1 MIAASNPQEF
11 VPRGRQQAA
20 RHPGPVE
27 FPKTTKPFDENELLL
42 NKLERVS
49 IADTS
54 QTEWWILRKCKSN
67 TTDESLTESE
77 KTEDNYRSCGSSYKP
92 RYSDVLDESLS
103 FKSSADVS
111 FNKYGKRLS
120 DANSSKANKRMSVDA
135 EQKNECKLPQH
146 SSVFK
151 AKSDPYYMEEELY
164 VKGHTVIWS
173 KGIVNNF
180 DDLDNGRKI
189 VCCYTLPAPV
199 QQAFWCTFYC
209 ERPVLDDTMMR
220 LTGDAAIGT
229 PMEAICICDS
239 HNIKV
244 YTPNGEDFAV
254 ALPFSIRKLW
264 STKYGIFIEKG
275 HESFPKESLYKAPA
289 TLYSL
294 SYPLDDICPVATNH
308 SGNMSILNNI
318 DIRLVYTNENPS
330 ICMIYDATSRQ
341 HSVYQIR
348 KLKPEEYDFKDKI
361 SENISLSHSNKLKSR
376 LSMWDN
382 IVNSRNVIPPSPC
395 SAKPSTVSLHLPAAR
410 PQSSMAVMSRCQ
422 SVTPTSVESPW
433 TDRQPKINVS
443 VKTPATDKSFFD
455 YSKTVSYLRTNPT
468 VCLDLLWVDHYS
480 VQDSNVAGPASK
492 VFLVDDFMGQK
503 YMCYIV
509 DSRCQLSMV
518 KIDVSSSIS
527 FGMLTSIS
535 AKDAVPIPNLHMLA
549 ILEHNGN
556 VALYSGLTVVG
567 KLYIAGTLVQ
577 HMPSP
582 YVMRNVQ
589 QFNNSPFPRRSSL
602 LPHLKTADLKF
613 EEHLLSPVLPATSTP
628 LTRNI
633 NLHIPVESDNQ
644 KTGIAGLMDAVENR
658 ITLKYSDGT
667 YYRITLPTLV
677 SSSLVENCIVA
688 LRQILQKDSAMMF
701 LSRWYALRNSIGIQN
716 ITKHQEWEIFS
727 GLLYELLG
735 YDDEQSSESS
745 QKDTPITPSSCPK
758 KQKYSTGSDK
768 DWEYLLNSEASIC
781 IEPLEEDLKLQL
793 DKPDPK
799 RDSKEFGINPRGALF
814 PYIRLIHF
822 SLHLLYEE
830 MKLNTLHSED
840 LPILIKLLNRLAVD
854 LGLKE
859 YNLMYWSDFPGEVL
873 FELSDAKIPSSEL
886 KNIHYWP
893 SIPDTPVNIMKYI
906 YDLFKRKKLAPYPYL
921 SNVNKRSRNIVQL
934 CGLLAIEKG
943 QSEAMSSSFVK
954 DVIGGSGDGSGLH
967 NTPLCHSHR
976 GDSSNVELAIMF
988 MVDMK
993 ITTSYLET
1001 LPVGIYFAIYNAL
1014 WSCRENPP
1022 SDWPAEAYHL
1032 LWREDLAAQA
1042 MKIEKEKHES
1052 PHELLGMYSNTQ
1064 LEDVMPGIRADSM
1077 KMDGM
1082 EDIENSL
1089 TKLRFSEDVRIS
1101 EARKMLQ
1108 SSKPVPI
1115 VLQQRP
1121 DISDHEFI
1129 EEQEKQL
1136 YGFCIRTMALPVG
1149 RGMFT
1154 LRTATPV
1161 ITEPLPAPLLCL
1173 TGKAP
1178 PRGTT
1183 VELTHIDAPTNMN
1196 LWPLFHNGV
1205 ANGLRITP
1213 DAHNIDNSWIILNK
1227 SMWGNE
1233 PQVEHA
1239 GFLLALGLN
1248 GHLKN
1253 LVYNS
1258 TFSYLDKMH
1267 EMTSVGILLGLS
1279 AAFRGTCNPS
1289 LTKTLAIHVEA
1300 LLPPTSMELDIAQ
1313 TIQVA
1318 GLLGIGLVYQG
1329 SAHRHMT
1336 EVLLSEIG
1344 RPPGPEMENSVDR
1357 ESYSLAAG
1365 LALGLVV
1372 LKHGGQP
1379 AGLSD
1384 LNVPDTLHYY
1394 MVGGN
1399 KRPLTGSQKDKY
1411 KTPSFQIREG
1421 TSVNLDVTAPGA
1433 TLALGLMYLGTG
1445 NKAVADWMSPPGTQ
1459 YLLDFVRPDFLLL
1472 RILSRSLILWD
1483 DIQPSKAWVE
1493 SQVPHTIKSYSM
1505 VEPNHAFEVD
1515 YEAMNQAYCNIV
1527 AGACFALGLRYAGTA
1542 DQEAFATLLY
1552 YCNMF
1557 TSLTGKSI
1565 AELAGKSTIE
1575 TCLNVAI
1582 LSASA
1587 VVAGSGNLE
1596 IMRLIRHLRRRIG
1609 VSNSPVVTY
1618 GSHVALH
1625 MALGLLF
1632 LGGGRYTL
1640 SNSPAS
1646 IAAMICAFYP
1656 KFPTHSND
1664 NRYHLQAFRHLY
1676 VLAVEARLIIPKEIE
1691 SDEICYAN
1699 LRIVKLDGTVM
1710 NIKGPNIIPDLK
1722 TLAKVAVDDERYWPV
1737 VFERGRNWDLLQN
1750 IISSTGYIE
1759 VKQRAGCLSYL
1770 SDKFGY
1776 HSQLARTLTHSEV
1789 VPWNPS
1795 PNSIIYFTSDK
1806 SVKLFC
1812 KHLLLDHTG
1821 EILCENEERLRR
1833 CLTKVTY
1840 DAVVKDKLI
1849 VIAVYIW
1856 LAKFEDEL
1864 ANVPDSLAVWQFKII
1879 DSQIAMNKFANLI
1892 SKEMLLTLQQEIVR
1906 VINTWDDYLRK
1917 PLRKF
1922 LTGKSFC
1929 DDVTCSL
1936 MMKKL
1941 ATFIAFHE
1949 LPFNVGTDK
1958 CETLELFIRLHDL
1971 GLSTRTVEKI
1981 IRAAI

>member
-1 MIAASNPQEF
+1 
-11 VPRGRQQAA
+11 
-20 RHPGPVE
+20 
-27 FPKTTKPFDENELLL
+27 
-42 NKLERVS
+42 
-49 IADTS
+49 
-54 QTEWWILRKCKSN
+54 
-67 TTDESLTESE
+67 
-77 KTEDNYRSCGSSYKP
+77 
-92 RYSDVLDESLS
+92 
-103 FKSSADVS
+103 
-111 FNKYGKRLS
+111 
-120 DANSSKANKRMSVDA
+120 MSVGT
-135 EQKNECKLPQH
+135 EHKNECKLSQH
-146 SSVFK
+146 LPAFK
-151 AKSDPYYMEEELY
+151 ARPDPNYMEEELY

-173 KGIVNNF
+173 QGIVNNY
-180 DDLDNGRKI
+180 DDLDNGRKTI
-189 VCCYTLPAPV
+189 CCYTLPAPI
-199 QQAFWCTFYC
+199 QQAVWCTFYC
-209 ERPVLDDTMMR
+209 EKPVLDGSMMH
-220 LTGDAAIGT
+220 LSGDAAIGT

-244 YTPNGEDFAV
+244 FNPKGEDFAV
-254 ALPFSIRKLW
+254 ALPFNIRKLW

-294 SYPLDDICPVATNH
+294 SFPLDDICPVAMNQ
-308 SGNMSILNNI
+308 SGNMFVLNNN
-318 DIRLVYTNENPS
+318 DITLVYTNENPS
-330 ICMIYDATSRQ
+330 ICMVYDTTSRQ
-341 HSVYQIR
+341 HSVYRIR
-348 KLKPEEYDFKDKI
+348 KLKPEECDFKDRMT
-361 SENISLSHSNKLKSR
+361 ENLSVSHSHKLKSR
-376 LSMWDN
+376 LSIWDN
-382 IVNSRNVIPPSPC
+382 VVNSQNAIPPSPC
-395 SAKPSTVSLHLPAAR
+395 NAKPSTLSIHVPATR

-422 SVTPTSVESPW
+422 SLTPTSMDSPW
-433 TDRQPKINVS
+433 IDRQPKINVS
-443 VKTPATDKSFFD
+443 VKTPAADKSFFD

-468 VCLDLLWVDHYS
+468 ICLDFLWIDNYS
-480 VQDSNVAGPASK
+480 VQDSNVAGPASR

-503 YMCYIV
+503 YLCYIV

-518 KIDVSSSIS
+518 KIDVSCSNIS
-527 FGMLTSIS
+527 FGMLTSIG
-535 AKDAVPIPNLHMLA
+535 AKDAVPIPNLHMFA

-556 VALYSGLTVVG
+556 VSLYSGLTVVG

-582 YVMRNVQ
+582 YIMRNVQ
-589 QFNNSPFPRRSSL
+589 QFSSSPYPRRSSL
-602 LPHLKTADLKF
+602 LPHLKTPDLKF
-613 EEHLLSPVLPATSTP
+613 EEHLLSPVLPTGSAP
-628 LTRNI
+628 LTKHVK
-633 NLHIPVESDNQ
+633 LHMPAENDNQ
-644 KTGIAGLMDAVENR
+644 KTYIAGLMDAVDNR

-667 YYRITLPTLV
+667 YYRVTLPILA
-677 SSSLVENCIVA
+677 SSSLIENCILA
-688 LRQILQKDSAMMF
+688 LRQILQKDSAMTF
-701 LSRWYALRNSIGIQN
+701 LARWYALRNNIGMQN
-716 ITKHQEWEIFS
+716 ITKYQEWEMFC

-735 YDDEQSSESS
+735 YDDEQSTESS
-745 QKDTPITPSSCPK
+745 QKDIPMTPSSCPK
-758 KQKYSTGSDK
+758 KQKYSTGTDK
-768 DWEYLLNSEASIC
+768 DWEYLLNSETSVCNGA
-781 IEPLEEDLKLQL
+781 LDQDLKIKLN
-793 DKPDPK
+793 KPESK
-799 RDSKEFGINPRGALF
+799 RESNEFGMNPRGALF

-840 LPILIKLLNRLAVD
+840 LSMLIKFLNRLAVD
-854 LGLKE
+854 LGLNE
-859 YNLMYWSDFPGEVL
+859 YNLMYWSDFPDEVL
-873 FELSDAKIPSSEL
+873 CVLCEPRIPSNEL
-886 KNIHYWP
+886 KNIHFWP
-893 SIPDTPVNIMKYI
+893 SIPDTPVNIMKYV
-906 YDLFKRKKLAPYPYL
+906 YELFKGKKLAPYPYL
-921 SNVNKRSRNIVQL
+921 PNVNVRSRNIVQL
-934 CGLLAIEKG
+934 CGLLTMDKG
-943 QSEAMSSSFVK
+943 HSELLSNSFVK
-954 DVIGGSGDGSGLH
+954 DVIGGSGDGSGVPT
-967 NTPLCHSHR
+967 TPLCHSHR

-988 MVDMK
+988 MVDTK
-993 ITTSYLET
+993 IDTSYLET
-1001 LPVGIYFAIYNAL
+1001 LPVGIYFVIYNAL

-1032 LWREDLAAQA
+1032 LCREDLAAQA

-1089 TKLRFSEDVRIS
+1089 TKLRFSEDVRVS

-1115 VLQQRP
+1115 VLQQSP
-1121 DISDHEFI
+1121 DISDHDFI
-1129 EEQEKQL
+1129 EEQEKHL
-1136 YGFCIRTMALPVG
+1136 YGICIRTMALPVG

-1183 VELTHIDAPTNMN
+1183 IELNHIDTPTNMN

-1205 ANGLRITP
+1205 ANGLRVTP

-1258 TFSYLDKMH
+1258 TFSYLEKAH

-1318 GLLGIGLVYQG
+1318 GMLGIGLVYQG
-1329 SAHRHMT
+1329 SAHRHIT

-1344 RPPGPEMENSVDR
+1344 RPPGPEMENSLDR

-1399 KRPLTGSQKDKY
+1399 KRALTGSQKDKY
-1411 KTPSFQIREG
+1411 KTSSFQIREG
-1421 TSVNLDVTAPGA
+1421 SSVNLDVTAPGA

-1445 NKAVADWMSPPGTQ
+1445 NKAVADWMSPPVTQ

-1472 RILSRSLILWD
+1472 RVLSRSLILWD
-1483 DIQPSKAWVE
+1483 DIQPTKAWVE
-1493 SQVPHTIKSYSM
+1493 SQVPPTIKRFSM
-1505 VEPNHAFEVD
+1505 VEPNHAYEVD

-1527 AGACFALGLRYAGTA
+1527 AGACFALGLRYAGTS
-1542 DQEAFATLLY
+1542 DENAFSTLLH
-1552 YCNMF
+1552 YCHMF
-1557 TSLTGKSI
+1557 TSLTAKSI

-1575 TCLNVAI
+1575 TCLNVVI

-1587 VVAGSGNLE
+1587 VMAGTGNLE
-1596 IMRLIRHLRRRIG
+1596 IMRLIRHLRRRVG
-1609 VSNSPVVTY
+1609 VSNSPIVTY
-1618 GSHVALH
+1618 GSHLALH

-1640 SNSPAS
+1640 SNSPES
-1646 IAAMICAFYP
+1646 IAALICAFYP

-1676 VLAVEARLIIPKEIE
+1676 VLAVEARLIIPKEVE

-1699 LRIVKLDGTVM
+1699 LRIVKLDGTAM
-1710 NIKGPNIIPDLK
+1710 NTKVPNIIPDLK

-1737 VFERGRNWDLLQN
+1737 VFERGKNWDLLQN
-1750 IISSTGYIE
+1750 ILSSTGYIE
-1759 VKQRAGCLSYL
+1759 VKQRAGCLSYI

-1806 SVKLFC
+1806 SIKLFC
-1812 KHLLLDHTG
+1812 KHLLLDHAG
-1821 EILCENEERLRR
+1821 EILCENEQRLKRV
-1833 CLTKVTY
+1833 LTKITY
-1840 DAVVKDKLI
+1840 DAVVKDKLV
-1849 VIAVYIW
+1849 VIPVYMW
-1856 LAKFEDEL
+1856 LAKFVEKL
-1864 ANVPDSLAVWQFKII
+1864 PTSPDSLAIWQYKII
-1879 DSQIAMNKFANLI
+1879 DSQISMNKFANLI
-1892 SKEMLLTLQQEIVR
+1892 SKEMILTLQQEIAR
-1906 VINTWDDYLRK
+1906 VLNTWDDELKQLLCKY
-1917 PLRKF
+1917 

-1929 DDVTCSL
+1929 DNITSTVL
-1936 MMKKL
+1936 LKKM
-1941 ATFIAFHE
+1941 ATYVVFHDM
-1949 LPFNVGTDK
+1949 PYNVGTDSS
-1958 CETLELFIRLHDL
+1958 ETLELFIRLHDL
-1971 GLSTRTVEKI
+1971 GLCTRTVEKI